1 MVYFFVY
8 QTEDYLFSFI
18 GVAWNIPTISGLL
31 YIKSLRSF
39 LKPDLVPQ
47 IYENTTRVNA
57 NKFDTFVLWKF
68 RGYIDQNSSTNGR

>member
-8 QTEDYLFSFI
+8 QTEEYLFSFI
-18 GVAWNIPTISGLL
+18 GVALL

-57 NKFDTFVLWKF
+57 NKFATFALWKLG
-68 RGYIDQNSSTNGR
+68 GYKDQNSCTNGR